1 MRCELNFLVTHKR
14 RRGKVPFFFLLLM
27 KYEISTKTFPVTHSD
42 LLIFFFFFSFHYAFF
57 RMKFRILK
65 FFTASTLSFCTK
77 TDDQSMKLK
86 LAGLA
91 KISRFELQQKNGATK
106 SFLTQRNK
114 ENRICPLP
122 PKLSSTRQM
131 FSAIIPEIEAGR
143 ERFNV
148 KMTFWESF

>member
-1 MRCELNFLVTHKR
+1 MWIKLSRHSQAPERKSSV
-14 RRGKVPFFFLLLM
+14 FFLLLM

-42 LLIFFFFFSFHYAFF
+42 LLIFFSSSHFIMLFSVWNSGSS
-57 RMKFRILK
+57 K

-77 TDDQSMKLK
+77 TDDRSMKLK

-91 KISRFELQQKNGATK
+91 EISRFELQQKNWATK

-114 ENRICPLP
+114 ENRIFPPP